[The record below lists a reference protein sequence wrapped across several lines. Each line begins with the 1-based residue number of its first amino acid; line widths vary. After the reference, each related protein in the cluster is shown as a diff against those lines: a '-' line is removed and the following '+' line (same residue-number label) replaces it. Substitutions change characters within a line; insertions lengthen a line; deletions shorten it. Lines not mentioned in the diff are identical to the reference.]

1 MHKIKALVADDEIL
15 SREGIALLLADD
27 ADIEVIGVCADADSA
42 YDIIL
47 KHQPDILF
55 LDIHMPGMNGF
66 ELLESL
72 QIEKRP
78 LVIFITAYDHFASHA
93 FEVDAID
100 YIVKPFNNDRFYK
113 AVAKVKKQLGQL
125 STWDINNRLNNIIAK
140 LENSP
145 TSETTPVR
153 KYFERMM
160 VKTGDRMFLVKVKD
174 VDWFEAQDYY
184 IAIHTGKET
193 HLIRKTMAQLETEL
207 DPSHFIRI
215 HRSTI
220 VNINKVK
227 TISAHFNNESV
238 VLLEDGTKLKM
249 SQAYKAKL
257 QQALAL

>member
-1 MHKIKALVADDEIL
+1 MRKIKTLVVDDEIL

-27 ADIEVIGVCADADSA
+27 PEIEVIGVCADADTASE
-42 YDIIL
+42 IIL
-47 KHQPDILF
+47 KEQPDILF
-55 LDIHMPGMNGF
+55 LDIQMPGMNGF

-72 QIEKRP
+72 QVQKPP
-78 LVIFITAYDHFASHA
+78 LVIFITAFDHFASLA
-93 FEVDAID
+93 FDVEAID
-100 YIVKPFNNDRFYK
+100 YIIKPFNNDRFYK

-125 STWDINNRLNNIIAK
+125 SALEINDRLNNIISK
-140 LENSP
+140 LENTQAP
-145 TSETTPVR
+145 GTTPSP

-193 HLIRKTMAQLETEL
+193 HLIRKTMTQLEGEL
-207 DPSHFIRI
+207 DPSQFIRI

-238 VLLEDGTKLKM
+238 VLLEDDTKLKM

-257 QQALAL
+257 HQALGI